1 MIMKLS
7 KIILENKKVVEKTQ
21 LEFTPTDIDKLT
33 EAITSQLEEYLDTG
47 NEELIRKSVAS
58 AINEIVSKD

>member
-1 MIMKLS
+1 MKLS

>member
-1 MIMKLS
+1 MKLS

-21 LEFTPTDIDKLT
+21 LEFTSADIDKLT

-47 NEELIRKSVAS
+47 NKELIKKSVAS
-58 AINEIVSKD
+58 AIHEIVSID

>member
-1 MIMKLS
+1 MKLS

-21 LEFTPTDIDKLT
+21 LEFTSTDIDKLT

>member
-1 MIMKLS
+1 MKLS

-21 LEFTPTDIDKLT
+21 LEFTSADIDKLT

-47 NEELIRKSVAS
+47 NKELIKKSVAS
-58 AINEIVSKD
+58 AINEIVSID

>member
-1 MIMKLS
+1 MKLS

-58 AINEIVSKD
+58 AINEILSKD

>member
-1 MIMKLS
+1 MKLS

-21 LEFTPTDIDKLT
+21 LEFTSTDIDKLT

-58 AINEIVSKD
+58 AINEIVSKE